1 MIIKVTYQESKKDG
15 FNDYFALRLF
25 VIIWNYFSKV
35 IEIEP
40 LQLFEFSSCVRRK
53 TVDIS
58 KRKIY
63 SLGHF
68 YNHLHI

>member
-15 FNDYFALRLF
+15 FNGYFALRLF

-40 LQLFEFSSCVRRK
+40 LQLVVWIQFMRQTQNRRYLETK
-53 TVDIS
+53 NIWLRS
-58 KRKIY
+58 F
-63 SLGHF
+63 L
-68 YNHLHI
+68 